1 MADSKKIVDVTGD
14 GGIMKEILEEGTGDF
29 AQPGD
34 DIKGDACQTSQSACL
49 PACLSAPSDI
59 VLRVVLRRVTWM
71 LCSSLHWHFV
81 EWQEV

>member
-34 DIKGDACQTSQSACL
+34 DIKGASCQLCL
-49 PACLSAPSDI
+49 PVCLP
-59 VLRVVLRRVTWM
+59 V
-71 LCSSLHWHFV
+71 CSL
-81 EWQEV
+81 

>member
-34 DIKGDACQTSQSACL
+34 DIKGAACQTSQYKLQLAACVSA
-49 PACLSAPSDI
+49 
-59 VLRVVLRRVTWM
+59 V
-71 LCSSLHWHFV
+71 CSL
-81 EWQEV
+81 